1 MGKAGDPGRD
11 VSKGGML
18 GWRAAQGSSI
28 NCSLV
33 VIVTGSRG
41 IGPAL
46 SLVGSQSP
54 GRQV

>member
-41 IGPAL
+41 VGPVL
-46 SLVGSQSP
+46 SLVGSRSP